1 MAKKKKSKSNPV
13 DLLLGDKMRAGTLL
27 SSFLRKI
34 AQESTELVADPNQG
48 DRMATK
54 AEALARLMWKMALG
68 YKEEDVKTGKAVIVH
83 PDKGM
88 MSLLFDRIEGRA
100 SMSGDL
106 NPNKRTVA
114 DRISEQSKDRL
125 NSLTQEGS
133 NADANSD
140 ND

>member
-1 MAKKKKSKSNPV
+1 LAKKKKSKSNPV

-34 AQESTELVADPNQG
+34 AQEATEFVADPNQG
-48 DRMATK
+48 DYMATK

-68 YKEEDVKTGKAVIVH
+68 YKEEDVKTGKTTIIH

-88 MSLLFDRIEGRA
+88 ISLIWDRVEGRA
-100 SMSGDL
+100 AISGDL
-106 NPNKRTVA
+106 GASKRTVA

-125 NSLTQEGS
+125 NSLTQGS
-133 NADANSD
+133 NANTNSD